1 MALLSPIGGRRMLTR
16 EVLASVTYSLGRFV
30 RAVRTGF
37 SVQVF
42 EMVSAEDVL
51 ERARVPEPAWC
62 DAEADVLGEERG
74 GGVNRQRGDVL
85 SSRAVGELAGLGD
98 VGGIIEEGRRSQAR
112 RGPRQAGD
120 YSSCMAVRGG

>member
-1 MALLSPIGGRRMLTR
+1 MVLLSPIGGRRMLTR
-16 EVLASVTYSLGRFV
+16 EVLAAVTYSLGRFV

-62 DAEADVLGEERG
+62 DAEAHVLGEERG
-74 GGVNRQRGDVL
+74 GGVDRQRGDVL
-85 SSRAVGELAGLGD
+85 AVPVQPRRPRLRRMELGKPPGFLS
-98 VGGIIEEGRRSQAR
+98 VH
-112 RGPRQAGD
+112 
-120 YSSCMAVRGG
+120 